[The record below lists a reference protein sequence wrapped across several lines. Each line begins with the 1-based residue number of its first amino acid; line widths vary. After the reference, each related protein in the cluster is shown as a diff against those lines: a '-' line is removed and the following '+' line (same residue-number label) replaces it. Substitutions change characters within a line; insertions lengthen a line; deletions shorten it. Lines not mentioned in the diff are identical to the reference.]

1 MCFFYLLRRLGFKFH
16 DVKLNCFF
24 HLLCFHKTDVIFILV
39 VFQFFW
45 LCAFLK
51 LIFFI
56 GCFPICLVFV
66 LSACEWKYTF
76 TCKFCVAKLMALL
89 CLFFHGLSI
98 VMEWSFCFSITPKLK
113 SSGNLSF
120 WQWTVKLIL
129 QLTFPFLCGCQGP
142 FSFIQKRT
150 TAHSRREWAWAFL
163 LRNNA
168 MALSIRS
175 ELGSFHM
182 VKTADSF

>member
-1 MCFFYLLRRLGFKFH
+1 
-16 DVKLNCFF
+16 
-24 HLLCFHKTDVIFILV
+24 LV

-120 WQWTVKLIL
+120 WQWTVKLIS

-150 TAHSRREWAWAFL
+150 TAQRI
-163 LRNNA
+163 
-168 MALSIRS
+168 ALSLAVFFENCRLILRV
-175 ELGSFHM
+175 EFSFLR
-182 VKTADSF
+182 KWA

>member
-1 MCFFYLLRRLGFKFH
+1 MCFIA
-16 DVKLNCFF
+16 CFF
-24 HLLCFHKTDVIFILV
+24 FLIMCVSET
-39 VFQFFW
+39 VF
-45 LCAFLK
+45 C
-51 LIFFI
+51 I
-56 GCFPICLVFV
+56 GCFPICLVLF
-66 LSACEWKYTF
+66 LFCRLANALCAF
-76 TCKFCVAKLMALL
+76 AFKFCVAKLTA
-89 CLFFHGLSI
+89 CAFCAFACLSI
-98 VMEWSFCFSITPKLK
+98 VMEWSFCFSKTPKLK
-113 SSGNLSF
+113 SRRDLSI
-120 WQWTVKLIL
+120 WQWTVKLIS
-129 QLTFPFLCGCQGP
+129 QLTFPFLCCCQGP